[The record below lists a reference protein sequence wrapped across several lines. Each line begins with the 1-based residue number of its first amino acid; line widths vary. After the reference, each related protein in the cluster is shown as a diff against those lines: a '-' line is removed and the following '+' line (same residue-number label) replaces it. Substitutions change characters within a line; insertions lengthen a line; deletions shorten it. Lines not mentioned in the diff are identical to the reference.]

1 MGVSGRAM
9 LKALS
14 QGEREPEVLASLA
27 QGRLRAK
34 HEELVESLEGELSE
48 HQQWLLERMLQQVE
62 FLEAEIRRYDE
73 RVAGAD
79 APF

>member
-1 MGVSGRAM
+1 
-9 LKALS
+9 
-14 QGEREPEVLASLA
+14 
-27 QGRLRAK
+27 
-34 HEELVESLEGELSE
+34 LVESLEGELSE